1 MLRASEYIGHEDAKH
16 PHEYNEKGYDRYSVR
31 FEIGGEN
38 FSGELLVAIGD
49 NRKRIFYD
57 VVKIKR
63 TDSPVSEASVR
74 KTDGI
79 STRGAIGSEAGE
91 PHTAQN
97 RNADA
102 STTDIISEKASDV
115 NPSVK
120 KYRCSFGQNIRA
132 SAFKKFSAPP
142 PLQAESGGTAYSGL
156 SLFFRIPSP
165 LGRSVFT
172 ARPGFFKT
180 GIQRLIAAK

>member
-16 PHEYNEKGYDRYSVR
+16 PPEYNGKGYDRYSVR

-49 NRKRIFYD
+49 NGKRIFYD

-74 KTDGI
+74 KADGI

-120 KYRCSFGQNIRA
+120 NTGAVLGKTYTLLLSKSSLHRRHSRQNPG
-132 SAFKKFSAPP
+132 AP
-142 PLQAESGGTAYSGL
+142 
-156 SLFFRIPSP
+156 RIPGLACFSGFR
-165 LGRSVFT
+165 LRWVGRFLRPVPTFSKPEFSV
-172 ARPGFFKT
+172 
-180 GIQRLIAAK
+180 

>member
-16 PHEYNEKGYDRYSVR
+16 PPEYNGKGYDRYSVR

-49 NRKRIFYD
+49 NGKRIFYD

-74 KTDGI
+74 KADGI

-91 PHTAQN
+91 PHTTQN

-115 NPSVK
+115 NPPVK
-120 KYRCSFGQNIRA
+120 NTGAVLGKTYTLLLSKSSLHRRHSRQNPG
-132 SAFKKFSAPP
+132 AP
-142 PLQAESGGTAYSGL
+142 
-156 SLFFRIPSP
+156 RIPGLACFSGFR
-165 LGRSVFT
+165 LRWVGRFLRPVPAFSKPELSV
-172 ARPGFFKT
+172 
-180 GIQRLIAAK
+180 